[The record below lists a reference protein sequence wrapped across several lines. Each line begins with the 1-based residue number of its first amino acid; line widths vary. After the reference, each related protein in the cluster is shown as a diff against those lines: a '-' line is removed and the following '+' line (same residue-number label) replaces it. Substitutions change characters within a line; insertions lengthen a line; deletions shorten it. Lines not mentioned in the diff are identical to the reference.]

1 MVCKAIEKLLG
12 LESLIDVPV
21 LNLLKNILPLFFLAI
36 VSSANAQDTLIMIDR
51 APIIVSAVSFDSLEV
66 HYTVLGKKKSKSM
79 EIQKVYSIKRQN
91 QAEEFIYVQDTL
103 EGNWYTREQMADYI
117 QGQKDAR
124 KSYKTKASRAGA
136 GGVMVGFVGSAT
148 GLFYGP
154 LFIIGYSAL
163 KGYSKP
169 SLKPEYGF
177 DVKYAENPYYIEGF
191 GTMAKRYT
199 SRRSAAGAAAGYILG
214 AVTLSIVLR

>member
-1 MVCKAIEKLLG
+1 MVCKAIEKPLG
-12 LESLIDVPV
+12 LESVIKAPV
-21 LNLLKNILPLFFLAI
+21 IKILTTIFSLSFL
-36 VSSANAQDTLIMIDR
+36 VMTSSLGAQDTLILMDR
-51 APIIVSAVSFDSLEV
+51 APLIVSSVTYDSLEV
-66 HYTVLGKKKSKSM
+66 HYIVQGKKKLKSM
-79 EIQKVYSIKRQN
+79 EIQKVYSIKRPN
-91 QAEEFIYVQDTL
+91 QAEEFVYVQDTL
-103 EGNWYTREQMADYI
+103 EGNWYTLEQMADYI
-117 QGQKDAR
+117 QGQTDAR
-124 KSYKTKASRAGA
+124 NSYKTKASKSGA

-163 KGYSKP
+163 KGFSKP
-169 SLKPEYGF
+169 SLEPEHGF

-199 SRRSAAGAAAGYILG
+199 ARRSAIGAAAGYILG

>member
-1 MVCKAIEKLLG
+1 M
-12 LESLIDVPV
+12 S
-21 LNLLKNILPLFFLAI
+21 
-36 VSSANAQDTLIMIDR
+36 AQDTLVLIDR
-51 APIIVSAVSFDSLEV
+51 APLIVSSVRYDSFEV
-66 HYTVLGKKKSKSM
+66 HYTVQGKSKSKSM
-79 EIQKVYSIKRQN
+79 EIQKVYSIKRPN

-103 EGNWYTREQMADYI
+103 EGNWYTQAQMADYI
-117 QGQKDAR
+117 QGQTDAR
-124 KSYKTKASRAGA
+124 NSYKTKASKAGA
-136 GGVMVGFVGSAT
+136 GGVMVGFIGSAT

-163 KGYSKP
+163 KGFSKP
-169 SLKPEYGF
+169 SFKPEHGF

-199 SRRSAAGAAAGYILG
+199 SRRSALGAAAGYIFG